1 MEVTV
6 QKNRTINRSTERW
19 GRNTCVSAVGESFLV
34 VLIARS
40 DNASIASDHT
50 AARYDR
56 NRLVRNM
63 KSGFDWS
70 VADALQVLQVTG
82 SGRSIC
88 ISCSERRYKL
98 PPERFNQG
106 IA

>member
-19 GRNTCVSAVGESFLV
+19 GRNTCVNAVGESFLV

-56 NRLVRNM
+56 HRLVKNM
-63 KSGFDWS
+63 TSGFIWS
-70 VADALQVLQVTG
+70 VAVALQVLQVAG

-88 ISCSERRYKL
+88 FVL
-98 PPERFNQG
+98 L
-106 IA
+106 